1 MISVL
6 HSPITQQKFV
16 ILDCPTEQTLASYV
30 PRLQEENVR
39 ALVRICHRPGTQNP
53 YDGAALEKETGI
65 KVIDDIKFSD
75 GGIPDPAMVER
86 WLKLIDEAKEQGTTV
101 GVHCVAGIG
110 RAPVLVTIAL
120 VESGMD
126 GLDAISHV
134 RTHRRGALNKQQV
147 RFIDTYRS
155 KRQKTRSW
163 LGWLRG

>member
-6 HSPITQQKFV
+6 HSPITLQKFV

-30 PRLQEENVR
+30 PKLQQENVS
-39 ALVRICHRPGTQNP
+39 ALVRICHRTGQDP
-53 YDGAALEKETGI
+53 YDGDALEKETGI
-65 KVIDDIKFSD
+65 RVIDDIKFSD
-75 GGIPDPAMVER
+75 GGIPDGLMIER
-86 WLKLIDEAKEQGTTV
+86 WLKLIAEAREQGTTV

-134 RTHRRGALNKQQV
+134 RRHRRGALNKQQV

-155 KRQKTRSW
+155 KRQKRSW